1 MNSNGLLEQ
10 LRDLETELH
19 HIETRQNR
27 DRMDSLLHP
36 AFEEVGRSGRRYS
49 RKEVLD
55 EFLARGELEPVHAQD
70 FELDELGPGIVLLR
84 YWSAHVGP
92 SGDLFRHTL
101 RTSLWITTPGGWR
114 MRFHQGTPVEAG
126 SDNRQDTRTSPT
138 DSGLGYELSVTYP
151 VSRERLFSALTDETV
166 LKRIWRVQKI
176 TVDARVGGTTR
187 AVYIDGGQDWSF
199 TITYT
204 EVVPNHTLKWVTHF
218 TRFPTKETRVTVLLT
233 DAANGTGLTVRMENF
248 ETAQERD
255 ANKQA
260 WRHGLA
266 TLAELLNES

>member
-1 MNSNGLLEQ
+1 MDSNGLLEQ
-10 LRDLETELH
+10 LRGLETELH
-19 HIETRQNR
+19 RIETRR
-27 DRMDSLLHP
+27 HSGRMDSLLHP
-36 AFEEVGRSGRRYS
+36 DFVEVGRSGRYYS
-49 RKEVLD
+49 RKEVLE
-55 EFLARGELEPVHAQD
+55 EFLAGGVLEPVHAQN
-70 FELDELGPGIVLLR
+70 FELEELGQGIALLTYR
-84 YWSAHVGP
+84 SAHVGP

-101 RTSLWITTPGGWR
+101 RTSLWIETAGGWR

-126 SDNRQDTRTSPT
+126 NDNRQDTRTSLT

-176 TVDARVGGTTR
+176 TVDARVGGTTSS
-187 AVYIDGGQDWSF
+187 VYVDGGQDWSF

-204 EVVPNHTLKWVTHF
+204 EIVPNHTLKWI
-218 TRFPTKETRVTVLLT
+218 TRFRSFPTKETRVTVLLT
-233 DAANGTGLTVRMENF
+233 DAANGAELTVRMENF

-260 WRHGLA
+260 WQHGLA